1 MTHHTG
7 CHGNKAPHTNSV
19 PHGWQTGDISN
30 VAVLINGCRK
40 DLVTVHWRAAQSG
53 SSHEDPG
60 RRLGEGGGCKGL
72 SCKHVHTW
80 TSRMSLLCWYKR
92 NTHWYVRAFT
102 HTDTH
107 IRAYTHTPHKLC
119 YKSRFCIAGPA
130 HSLFNER
137 SIRVFLIT
145 LVEFDCVEMTMDQKG
160 IPQGTRWGDV
170 PDHRDVPIPVLK
182 QNEK

>member
-1 MTHHTG
+1 MQRAQLQTRAHMDEQDVFTVLVQKEHT
-7 CHGNKAPHTNSV
+7 
-19 PHGWQTGDISN
+19 
-30 VAVLINGCRK
+30 L
-40 DLVTVHWRAAQSG
+40 
-53 SSHEDPG
+53 
-60 RRLGEGGGCKGL
+60 
-72 SCKHVHTW
+72 
-80 TSRMSLLCWYKR
+80 
-92 NTHWYVRAFT
+92 VRACIHT
-102 HTDTH
+102 HRHTYTYVH
-107 IRAYTHTPHKLC
+107 THTPHKLC